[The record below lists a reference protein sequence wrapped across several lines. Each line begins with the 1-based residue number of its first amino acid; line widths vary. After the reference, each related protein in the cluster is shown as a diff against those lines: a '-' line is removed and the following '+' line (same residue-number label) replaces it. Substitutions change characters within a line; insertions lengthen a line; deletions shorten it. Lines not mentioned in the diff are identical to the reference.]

1 MNYKKMLEEVS
12 KKLKFLKSK
21 KNRTNII
28 DDNKLYREIC
38 YQIWLLEEQKKR
50 LLNLIENEW

>member
-1 MNYKKMLEEVS
+1 MLEEVS

-38 YQIWLLEEQKKR
+38 YQI
-50 LLNLIENEW
+50 